1 MATQAQEAQSAVG
14 SNNSRTGII
23 QDEED
28 PKPKPTEY
36 ELTYPTNHLF
46 VLSPKNP
53 FRRLCVKIGT
63 SKVFVTL
70 FLYSVNST
78 KLCSNLTSHF
88 CIFSYIFTAV

>member
-36 ELTYPTNHLF
+36 ELTYPTTTCFYSARKIHF
-46 VLSPKNP
+46 GG
-53 FRRLCVKIGT
+53 CV
-63 SKVFVTL
+63 SK
-70 FLYSVNST
+70 
-78 KLCSNLTSHF
+78 
-88 CIFSYIFTAV
+88 